1 MNADQNRTGF
11 ASASSHDSQ
20 AVTSGSR
27 AATQLDSSTLLP
39 APADPT
45 TTAGPGVRAEFDDCT
60 IAIGPGST
68 TLRAELPDQCA
79 MSGLIQRIIDLRL
92 EITSMLLLPHDDAG
106 EDSKAAAGGQRREE
120 QPRPAT

>member
-1 MNADQNRTGF
+1 MNPDQNRTGL

-27 AATQLDSSTLLP
+27 AATQLDNSTLFP
-39 APADPT
+39 APADP
-45 TTAGPGVRAEFDDCT
+45 EFDDCT
-60 IAIGPGST
+60 IAIGPDST

-92 EITSMLLLPHDDAG
+92 EITRVLLLPRHDAG
-106 EDSKAAAGGQRREE
+106 QGSKAAASAERQEE
-120 QPRPAT
+120 QPWSSH